1 MKPNDFIKACVMRES
16 KDQQKIKDR
25 LQNTDTVRLLHAMIG
40 LCTESGEI
48 QDQVKKHI
56 FYGKEID
63 KTNLVEELGDL
74 MWYIAIA
81 ADTLGVSLEE
91 IMQRNNDKLE
101 ARYGKVFTEQAALV
115 RNLDKEREILE
126 KK

>member
-1 MKPNDFIKACVMRES
+1 MKPADFVQACVMRES

-40 LCTESGEI
+40 LCTEGGEI
-48 QDQVKKHI
+48 QDQIKKHI
-56 FYGKEID
+56 FYGKDID
-63 KTNLVEELGDL
+63 KVNLVEELGDL
-74 MWYIAIA
+74 MWYVAIA

-91 IMQRNNDKLE
+91 IMERNNAKLE

-115 RNLDKEREILE
+115 RNLEKEREILE

>member
-1 MKPNDFIKACVMRES
+1 MKTTDFVKACVMRES
-16 KDQQKIKDR
+16 KDQDKIKAR
-25 LQNTDTVRLLHAMIG
+25 LQDTDTVRLLHAMIG
-40 LCTESGEI
+40 LCTEGGEI

-56 FYGKEID
+56 FYGKPLD
-63 KTNLVEELGDL
+63 KVNLVEELGDL

-81 ADTLGVSLEE
+81 SDVLGVSLDE

-101 ARYGKVFTEQAALV
+101 ARYGKVFTESAALN
-115 RNLDKEREILE
+115 RDLDKEREILE